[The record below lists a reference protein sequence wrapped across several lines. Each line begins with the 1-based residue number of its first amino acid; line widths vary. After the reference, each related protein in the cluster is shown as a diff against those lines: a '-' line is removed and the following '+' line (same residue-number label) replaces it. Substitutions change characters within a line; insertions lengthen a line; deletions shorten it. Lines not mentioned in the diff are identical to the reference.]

1 MKLDELATT
10 ARDMVSVRRVYGE
23 PYREDG
29 VTVIPA
35 ARVGGGGGGG
45 QGTDNKGQEGEGGG
59 FGAGGKPVGAYTIRN
74 GDVRWVPAVD
84 VNRVVSAICSVLVVF
99 LLSRVRIAKL
109 NAKAA
114 QAAGA

>member
-1 MKLDELATT
+1 MKLNELATT

-23 PYREDG
+23 PYTEDG

-35 ARVGGGGGGG
+35 ARIGGGGGGG

-74 GDVRWVPAVD
+74 GEVHWVPAVD
-84 VNRVVSAICSVLVVF
+84 VNRVVATVGSVIIAYLF
-99 LLSRVRIAKL
+99 SRVRIAKL

-114 QAAGA
+114 KAIGS